1 MRVLIVDDEPVL
13 REGVRRLLVRAGHEA
28 LAAGGPETALR
39 LLTEGPVDAVL
50 LDRVMPKL
58 SGEALYLV
66 MVHRW
71 PYLAGKVI
79 LMSGAPLD
87 LDGGL
92 PAELGGCHFLDKPFT
107 VDQLLGVLREI
118 ARQAASESRDTA

>member
-1 MRVLIVDDEPVL
+1 MRILVVDDEPVL
-13 REGVRRLLVRAGHEA
+13 REGLRRLLARAGHEVI
-28 LAAGGPETALR
+28 AAGGPDTALR
-39 LLTEGPVDAVL
+39 LLAEGPVDAVF

-71 PYLAGKVI
+71 PYLRGKVA

-107 VDQLLGVLREI
+107 VDQVIAIVQEI
-118 ARQAASESRDTA
+118 ARQTAAESHGSA